1 MSSLMLVLVVL
12 LLHIANAL
20 VYNVKSDDNKS
31 INGNDTDSAENLS
44 YYLQNTGKYFS
55 SHSYLHFEMG
65 HHYLSTDLVIQ
76 NVTNVTMTGEA
87 FCIIRCTA
95 NVGII
100 IHNVTNFT
108 LDKITVENCNANYKI
123 IHPHSNLK
131 YSGDASLLLYYCM
144 SAEIDNVAIFTKG
157 STGILIVNIRNY
169 SKITNVSIIIHIN
182 DCSLVNKKLLVIK
195 HGILLYHD
203 NRKNPYNK
211 SSEIQIEIFKFNT
224 NGSCA
229 HPIYYAIKLLLLQDN
244 SNVSVLFKTQ
254 YLMI

>member
-1 MSSLMLVLVVL
+1 MLVLVVL
-12 LLHIANAL
+12 LLRIANAL

-44 YYLQNTGKYFS
+44 YYLQNTSKYFS

-108 LDKITVENCNANYKI
+108 LDKITVENCSANYKI
-123 IHPHSNLK
+123 IHPHRNLK
-131 YSGDASLLLYYCM
+131 YSGDASLLLYYCV
-144 SAEIDNVAIFTKG
+144 SVEIDNVAIFTKG
-157 STGILIVNIRNY
+157 STGILIVNVRNY

-229 HPIYYAIKLLLLQDN
+229 HPYTMQSNCYYYRITQMFLLLY
-244 SNVSVLFKTQ
+244 KTQ
-254 YLMI
+254 YLKI